1 MRTSVEVAGDAEVAS
16 AVAEVRTV
24 RRPGAALPRTAVR
37 DTRALAGATA
47 GAAAA
52 MVKADI
58 LRVNKEVL

>member
-1 MRTSVEVAGDAEVAS
+1 MAS

-24 RRPGAALPRTAVR
+24 RRTGAALPRTAVR